1 MRDQV
6 TSDAGI
12 PLLTFIIE
20 ALNQDYKRY
29 YPGDYRK
36 RVPAL
41 HRQPAAERLG
51 KAAEDW
57 LRTRAAEAVS
67 FGRLKGAV
75 TRESSVS
82 SSGIETA

>member
-29 YPGDYRK
+29 YPGDYQKTSTGSTSTARCG
-36 RVPAL
+36 AL
-41 HRQPAAERLG
+41 GQG
-51 KAAEDW
+51 C
-57 LRTRAAEAVS
+57 
-67 FGRLKGAV
+67 
-75 TRESSVS
+75 
-82 SSGIETA
+82 